1 MPPTVSDKRREK
13 LDGRSYYDSDAMVQ
27 QLARLKTTPRQISIK
42 AGVSTIAV
50 GEAFSG
56 ECKKFETLWLIA
68 VKGMGMKW
76 ASLFKNIQ

>member
-1 MPPTVSDKRREK
+1 MSDKRRQK
-13 LDGRSYYDSDAMVQ
+13 SDGRSYYDSNALVQ
-27 QLARLKTTPRQISIK
+27 QLAKLDTSPRQISIK

-50 GEAFSG
+50 AEAFSG

-76 ASLFKNIQ
+76 ASLFKNI